1 MLETTFIFQIW
12 IPSQGMPFFSPSPLG
27 LTCAAIKIDEI
38 SAVSSS
44 SDDNDECRDK
54 QQHELPKIN
63 GVLAHH
69 TMPLA
74 GWLEFTIEVA

>member
-1 MLETTFIFQIW
+1 MAKVCLSL
-12 IPSQGMPFFSPSPLG
+12 PPLSPWTL
-27 LTCAAIKIDEI
+27 LAAIKIEEI

-63 GVLAHH
+63 GVLARH
-69 TMPLA
+69 TIMPLA
-74 GWLEFTIEVA
+74 GWLEFTIELTYYYIS